1 MKTLTIEL
9 DDKTYEAVVAQAQRT
24 GRSEV
29 EILQEVLASLPQV
42 AQFTDRGEG
51 SHSYRDFKPLGV
63 HPKPGALDLDGL
75 WDEMIDESNR
85 D

>member
-1 MKTLTIEL
+1 MKTLTLEL

-24 GRSEV
+24 GRSEA
-29 EILQEVLASLPQV
+29 EVLQDVLTSLPQ
-42 AQFTDRGEG
+42 AMQFADRGEG